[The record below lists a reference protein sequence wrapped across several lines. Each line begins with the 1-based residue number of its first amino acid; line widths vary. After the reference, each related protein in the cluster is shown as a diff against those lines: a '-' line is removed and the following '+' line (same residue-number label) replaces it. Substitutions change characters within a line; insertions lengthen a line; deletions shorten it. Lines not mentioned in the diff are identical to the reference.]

1 MKLKMTKKKLLAA
14 IVSTALLCGVG
25 VGGTVAWLHDSAQV
39 TNKFDLASLTGEIS
53 EDPPGE
59 NDNVKRDVYFTNTG
73 EVNAYLRVAFS
84 ASWMT
89 TDDEG
94 NRVIAP
100 EDVLSPTDLTTTEFG
115 DDYTIDWDNT
125 SNWQYYQG
133 YFYYLSPLEPG
144 GETPVLIT
152 SVTPKDSA
160 ENYQFRFDVSA
171 QLIQAEP
178 EDAVKNAWGVVITD
192 SDVSDAPPTN
202 P

>member
-25 VGGTVAWLHDSAQV
+25 VGGTVAWLHDSDQV
-39 TNKFDLASLTGEIS
+39 TNKFELANVSGEIS
-53 EDPPGE
+53 EDF
-59 NDNVKRDVYFTNTG
+59 DKSVKTNVKFTNTG
-73 EVNAYLRVAFS
+73 KVDAYLRVAFS

-100 EDVLSPTDLTTTEFG
+100 EDVLSPTNLTTTEFG

-125 SNWQYYQG
+125 SNWRYYQG

-144 GETPVLIT
+144 GKTPVLIT

-178 EDAVKNAWGVVITD
+178 EDAVKNAWGVVITEEG
-192 SDVSDAPPTN
+192 VSEAPQN